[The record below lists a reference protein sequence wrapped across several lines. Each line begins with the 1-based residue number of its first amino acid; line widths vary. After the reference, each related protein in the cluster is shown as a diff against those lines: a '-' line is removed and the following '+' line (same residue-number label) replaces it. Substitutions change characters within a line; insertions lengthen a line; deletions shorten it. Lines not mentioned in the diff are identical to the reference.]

1 MKSFNEYVEGIE
13 GKGKMGYSPSK
24 ENLEKWV
31 EEDKKNKEHD
41 ERMDKVMKL
50 AQVSFNMAVDQ
61 ADGYN
66 SLDDAVD
73 AYAQN
78 AMESA
83 ADMEEEGLSAADGMT
98 ASDMVYRLYNKY
110 KEQLKNK

>member
-24 ENLEKWV
+24 EDLEKWA

-41 ERMDKVMKL
+41 EKIMKI
-50 AQVSFNMAVDQ
+50 AKANFDMAVDQ
-61 ADGYN
+61 ANDYK

-73 AYAQN
+73 SYAQN
-78 AMESA
+78 AMDTA
-83 ADMEEEGLSAADGMT
+83 REEGFSNGDAMEAQSAVD
-98 ASDMVYRLYNKY
+98 RLYDKY